1 MSKLNLYKTHIM
13 KKVLLSVAAVA
24 ILALGAQEAKAQS
37 PQRAAIGVVFDGTA
51 GDLWGVQYKQSMGG
65 ANNGQAQIMFDDNV
79 VAVGA
84 DYQYARPFS
93 GAKGLGWYAGVGAQL
108 SFVDAGD
115 NITLVALRP
124 QLGLEFKIPAAPI
137 GFHADWKPDW
147 RLNHNSDFDAST
159 FSFGIKYTL
168 R

>member
-1 MSKLNLYKTHIM
+1 M
-13 KKVLLSVAAVA
+13 KKVLLSMAAVA

-37 PQRAAIGVVFDGTA
+37 PQRAAIGVVFDGTV

-65 ANNGQAQIMFDDNV
+65 ANNGQAQIMFDDHV

-93 GAKGLGWYAGVGAQL
+93 GTNGLGWYAGIGAQL
-108 SFVDAGD
+108 SFIDAGD
-115 NITLVALRP
+115 SQTWVALRP

-137 GFHADWKPDW
+137 GLHADWKPDW
-147 RLNHNSDFDAST
+147 RLNHGNDFDAST

>member
-1 MSKLNLYKTHIM
+1 M
-13 KKVLLSVAAVA
+13 KKTLLSLAAVA
-24 ILALGAQEAKAQS
+24 ALAFGAQEVKAQS
-37 PQRAAIGVVFDGTA
+37 PQRAAIGVVFDGTS

-65 ANNGQAQIMFDDNV
+65 ANNGQAQVMFADHV

-84 DYQYARPFS
+84 DWQHARPFP
-93 GAKGLGWYAGVGAQL
+93 GAPGLGWYAGVGAQL
-108 SFVDAGD
+108 TFIDVLD
-115 NITLVALRP
+115 NYTAVSLRP

-137 GFHADWKPDW
+137 GFHADWKPNW
-147 RLNHNSDFDAST
+147 QLNHGSDFHAST